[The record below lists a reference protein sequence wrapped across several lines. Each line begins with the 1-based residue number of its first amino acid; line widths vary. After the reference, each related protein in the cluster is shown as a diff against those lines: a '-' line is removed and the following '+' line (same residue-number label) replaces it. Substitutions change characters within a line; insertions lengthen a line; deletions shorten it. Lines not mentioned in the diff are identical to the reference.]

1 MSSGGAS
8 NRAIAY
14 VRVSSARQVDEGNS
28 MANQSAAIQQYAKG
42 RGLKLLSRDIVHDEG
57 VSGGIPLW
65 ERAGGRLVLRR
76 VDSGKFGHLI
86 AMKMD
91 RLFRI
96 TSDAIHTVDELHDVG
111 IGLHIISLSGQS
123 LDTSTSMGRF
133 FFQIVASFSELERG
147 LISERTREGM
157 AYLKDNHLR
166 FTRSMYG
173 WDVKADGSIKPNWKE
188 QNNIDYMVWMMKNGM
203 SAHAMARANNE
214 KGKTGKNGGKW
225 SAETVLSVT
234 RNEYHEE
241 RFKFD
246 APKWWGSKSWH
257 RKNGKRPQR
266 DEKIVVKPVT
276 EVWDKGDL

>member
-28 MANQSAAIQQYAKG
+28 LANQSAAIQQYAKG

-86 AMKMD
+86 ATKMD

-111 IGLHIISLSGQS
+111 IGLHIISLDGQS

-188 QNNIDYMVWMMKNGM
+188 QDGIDYMRWQMDSNDI
-203 SAHAMARANNE
+203 SAANVARSLNKRGL
-214 KGKTGKNGGKW
+214 KGKLGGKW
-225 SAETVLSVT
+225 QGSGVIRTAYNAYHAE
-234 RNEYHEE
+234 RNS
-241 RFKFD
+241 FPL
-246 APKWWGSKSWH
+246 PKNWGKRAWH
-257 RKNGKRPQR
+257 RKRFR
-266 DEKIVVKPVT
+266 A
-276 EVWDKGDL
+276 